1 MHKCKNILFKCMDFR
16 MQAQTLEW
24 LKQNGYFGDCD
35 VISIAGSSK
44 SIADDNEEVRNFLT
58 EQIRISHELHGSE
71 NVILVHHSDCG
82 AYKGSYQFKSLE
94 EERNQQE
101 QDMNKVEIL
110 INQLFPDM
118 NVIKIWAEMQDE
130 NGQNVVLKKI

>member
-1 MHKCKNILFKCMDFR
+1 

-118 NVIKIWAEMQDE
+118 NVIKVWAEMQDE
-130 NGQNVVLKKI
+130 NGQEVFFKKI